1 MKSFF
6 KGRVTS
12 ALYIAAFSLL
22 ATQAHAEAVEIKL
35 GDFQSTTHIVSKEG
49 TVKWMKTVEERTGG
63 KVTFKHFPSQQA
75 AKSKGLLDAVKK
87 GIIDA
92 ALIGPLYHSDR
103 LPLNSIV
110 GLPGFFSSAEEGSEA
125 LQKMVANG
133 PLREEFIAEG
143 VVPIM
148 PFVLPPYNVLLK
160 DSKIGKLDEWK
171 GMNIRTAGSTQA
183 MTARALG
190 GAGVSI
196 PGPETYSALERG
208 RVNGV
213 FFPLS
218 SVPAYNLQEVS
229 SAIST
234 NGFFGGYS
242 FTLVLKKDIYDK
254 LSADVQK
261 IMMDA
266 GREIGIHVAKA
277 QDNSITDLTSQW
289 AKNGVDIFKFTA
301 DEQAQLRAAIEDVKK
316 DWVERVGKKNPNA
329 SSVLSSY
336 EAAVSH

>member
-6 KGRVTS
+6 KGYLKS
-12 ALYIAAFSLL
+12 ALYTAVFSL
-22 ATQAHAEAVEIKL
+22 ACTQANAEAVEIKL

-63 KVTFKHFPSQQA
+63 QVTFKHFPSQQA
-75 AKSKGLLDAVKK
+75 SKSKGLLDAVKK

-103 LPLNSIV
+103 LPLNSVI
-110 GLPGFFSSAEEGSEA
+110 GLPGFFSSAQEGSQA
-125 LQKMVANG
+125 LQEMVAEG
-133 PLREEFIAEG
+133 PLHDEFVAEG
-143 VVPIM
+143 VMPIM
-148 PFVLPPYNVLLK
+148 PFVLPPYNILLK
-160 DSKIGKLDEWK
+160 DAKVGKLEEWK

-208 RVNGV
+208 RVSGV

-229 SAIST
+229 SSIST

-242 FTLVLKKDIYDK
+242 FTLILKKDIFDK
-254 LSADVQK
+254 LSPEVQK
-261 IMMDA
+261 IMLDA

-277 QDNSITDLTSQW
+277 QDESIAGLTAEW
-289 AKNGVDIFKFTA
+289 AKNGVEMFQFSA
-301 DEQAQLRAAIEDVKK
+301 EEQAQLRAAITDVKK
-316 DWVERVGKKNPNA
+316 DWVERVGKQNPKA

-336 EAAVSH
+336 EAVISH

>member
-1 MKSFF
+1 MKNIV
-6 KGRVTS
+6 KGRVLPLFYVA
-12 ALYIAAFSLL
+12 ALSLL
-22 ATQAHAEAVEIKL
+22 PLGSKAEAVEIKL

-49 TVKWMKTVEERTGG
+49 TVKWMKAVEERTGG

-75 AKSKGLLDAVKK
+75 AKSKSLLDAVKK

-92 ALIGPLYHSDR
+92 ALIGPLYHSDK

-110 GLPGFFSSAEEGSEA
+110 GLPGFFSSAEQGTKA
-125 LQKMVANG
+125 LQGLVAKG
-133 PLREEFIAEG
+133 PMHDEFTKEG

-160 DSKIGKLDEWK
+160 DHKIGKLAEWK

-183 MTARALG
+183 MTARSLG

-229 SAIST
+229 KAIST

-242 FTLVLKKDIYDK
+242 FTLVMKKEMFDS
-254 LSADVQK
+254 LPADVQK
-261 IMMDA
+261 VMMDTA
-266 GREIGIHVAKA
+266 REIGVHVAKA
-277 QDNSITDLTSQW
+277 QDGSISSLTAEW
-289 AKNGVDIFKFTA
+289 AKNGVDIFQFTKE
-301 DEQAQLRAAIEDVKK
+301 EQAELRNAISGVKK
-316 DWVERVGKKNPNA
+316 DWVERVGKQNPA
-329 SSVLSSY
+329 AASVLTEY
-336 EAAVSH
+336 EKAVSE

>member
-1 MKSFF
+1 MKKIFS
-6 KGRVTS
+6 GRLMS
-12 ALYIAAFSLL
+12 ALCITAFTLL
-22 ATQAHAEAVEIKL
+22 SAQVQAETIEIRL

-49 TVKWMKTVEERTGG
+49 TVKWMKTVEERSGG
-63 KVTFKHFPSQQA
+63 KVKFKHFPSQQA
-75 AKSKGLLDAVKK
+75 AKSKALLDAVKK

-92 ALIGPLYHSDR
+92 ALIGPLYHSDQ

-110 GLPGFFSSAEEGSEA
+110 GLPGFFSSAEQGSQA
-125 LQKMVANG
+125 LQKLVADG
-133 PLREEFIAEG
+133 PLRDEFVANG

-160 DSKIGKLDEWK
+160 DKKIGKLEDWK

-190 GAGVSI
+190 GAGVSV

-229 SAIST
+229 KAIST

-242 FTLVLKKDIYDK
+242 FTLILKKDVYNK
-254 LSADVQK
+254 LSPDVQK

-277 QDNSITDLTSQW
+277 QDESIAGLTAEWQ
-289 AKNGVDIFKFTA
+289 KKGVDIFQFSA
-301 DEQAQLRAAIEDVKK
+301 DEQAQLREAIAGVKQ
-316 DWVERVGKKNPNA
+316 DWVDRVGKKNPKA
-329 SSVLSSY
+329 ADVLSAY
-336 EAAVSH
+336 EAALAQ